1 MGLSI
6 NTNINS
12 VIAQKNLGLASAK
25 LSKSYQRLSSGLRIN
40 GASDDAAGLGIAS
53 SLSAQIRGANMAS
66 RNVNDALSVLQV
78 ADGAL
83 DETVNSL
90 QRMRELAVQASNGVL
105 SSTDRDNL
113 NTEFQQ
119 LMSEVNR
126 IASGSKFNGQT
137 LLMGSLTAFQV
148 QVGQYS
154 GQILSITVNCALAA
168 SIIGTGSLGGAGGSA
183 AYSAITQ
190 LDYAITSVA
199 NIRATIGALQNRF
212 DSVISTLG
220 NVAVTTDAA
229 RSRIMDA
236 DIATETAM
244 LTRNSIL
251 QQAATSVLVQANQ
264 SPQIAM
270 ALLSGR

>member
-12 VIAQKNLGLASAK
+12 VIAQKNLGLASSK
-25 LSKSYQRLSSGLRIN
+25 LSKSYQRLSSGLRVN
-40 GASDDAAGLGIAS
+40 NASDDAAGLGIAS
-53 SLSAQIRGANMAS
+53 SLMGQIRGANMAS

-105 SSTDRDNL
+105 TSTDRDNL

-126 IASGSKFNGQT
+126 IAGGAKFNGQT

-212 DSVISTLG
+212 DSVVSTLG
-220 NVAVTTDAA
+220 NIAVTTDAA

-236 DIATETAM
+236 DIATETAL

-264 SPQIAM
+264 SPQVAM
-270 ALLSGR
+270 ALLNGR